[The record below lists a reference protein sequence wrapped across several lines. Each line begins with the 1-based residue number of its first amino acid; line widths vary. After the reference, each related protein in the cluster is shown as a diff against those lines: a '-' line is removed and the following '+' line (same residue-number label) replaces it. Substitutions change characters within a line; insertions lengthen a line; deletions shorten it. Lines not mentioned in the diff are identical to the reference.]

1 MPVADSLP
9 PGGSAADDSDLA
21 ERGLLQSVAEVARS
35 VFSAAAAS
43 VFLLDRTTGELVFEA
58 VSGEGEEHLVGAHF
72 ASGTGIAGWVA
83 ACGEPI
89 LVDDVD
95 DMPQFARE
103 AAESTGYVPRSIVAA
118 PLIRNGECIGVLEVL
133 DRGSRP
139 RGDLGDVDLLGL
151 LATEVAIGLDLLVRL
166 RWMRT
171 EQNAGPAAPG
181 DHGDLVMLGRIAQ
194 RLPAADGTVAMT
206 VSRLLATA
214 DDLLSDD
221 AQHSGASPPR

>member
-1 MPVADSLP
+1 VADSLP
-9 PGGSAADDSDLA
+9 PGWPAAGNPDLT
-21 ERGLLQSVAEVARS
+21 ERSLLQSVAETARS

-43 VFLLDRTTGELVFEA
+43 VFLLDRATGELVFEA
-58 VSGEGEEHLVGAHF
+58 VAGEGEEHLVGVHF
-72 ASGTGIAGWVA
+72 ARGTGIAGWVA
-83 ACGEPI
+83 AFGEPM
-89 LVDDVD
+89 LVDNVD

-118 PLIRNGECIGVLEVL
+118 PLIRNGDCIGVLEVL

-151 LATEVAIGLDLLVRL
+151 LATEVAIGLDLLLRL

-171 EQNAGPAAPG
+171 EQNAAPAV
-181 DHGDLVMLGRIAQ
+181 HGDDGDLAMLGRIAQ
-194 RLPAADGTVAMT
+194 RLPAADGAVARTVR
-206 VSRLLATA
+206 RLLATA

-221 AQHSGASPPR
+221 AGHSRASPPR